1 MHLKRLSPPTILAIS
16 FLSLILLGFLCLSLP
31 FSQAQGISYIDAL
44 FTATSAVCVTGL
56 TVVDTGHA
64 FTRYGQ
70 FVILILIQLGG
81 LGLMTFS
88 TIILLML
95 GKTPSLR
102 DRLVLQD
109 TLTYSPTKDIFSLAK
124 LLLLFTFSTEFV
136 GALILGLCW
145 YPLFESLPK
154 LIFFSIFHSISAF
167 CNAGFSFFNTSLEQ
181 FHQDYVVLFTTAFLI
196 ISGGL
201 GFLVVSEC
209 LSHIFKK
216 DRKKWSLH
224 TKLTLLT
231 TVYLIL
237 GGTIA
242 LLLFEGSNVLER
254 MPMSQKIA
262 NAFFQAITARTAGF
276 NSVNIAH
283 LTNASLFL
291 LLILM
296 FIGASPGSCGGG
308 IKTTTFAVFVLLIW
322 NKIKGRN
329 RVHIMRSTLPP
340 EIPSRALIVTALSFF
355 LIVFSLGLLLIFQG
369 SSLNRGSFLES
380 LFEIV
385 SAFGTVG
392 LSTGITSHLN
402 TLGKI
407 ILIPIMFIGRV
418 GPITLV
424 HLVRV
429 KEVTDNYQ
437 YAEQSVMIG

>member
-16 FLSLILLGFLCLSLP
+16 FLSLIGLGFLCLSLP
-31 FSQAQGISYIDAL
+31 FSQAQKISYIDTL

-81 LGLMTFS
+81 LGLMAFS

-109 TLTYSPTKDIFSLAK
+109 TLTYSPTKDIFSLVK
-124 LLLLFTFSTEFV
+124 LLLLFTFSIEFI

-145 YPLFESLPK
+145 SPFFKSLPK

-167 CNAGFSFFNTSLEQ
+167 CNAGFSFFTTSLEQ
-181 FHQDYVVLFTTAFLI
+181 FHQNYLVLFTTAFLI

-216 DRKKWSLH
+216 RKRWSLH

-231 TVYLIL
+231 TGCLIL
-237 GGTIA
+237 GGTMA
-242 LLLFEGSNVLER
+242 LLLFEGSNVLEK

-276 NSVNIAH
+276 NSINIAS

-296 FIGASPGSCGGG
+296 FVGASPGSCGGG

-322 NKIKGRN
+322 NKIKGRE
-329 RVHIMRSTLPP
+329 RVHIMRCTLPP
-340 EIPSRALIVTALSFF
+340 EIPSRALIVTVLSFF
-355 LIVFSLGLLLIFQG
+355 LIVFSLGLFLISQG
-369 SSLNRGSFLES
+369 SSLNRDSFLES

-392 LSTGITSHLN
+392 LSTGVTSHLN
-402 TLGKI
+402 TFGKI

-424 HLVRV
+424 HLVRI
-429 KEVTDNYQ
+429 KEIASDYQ
-437 YAEQSVMIG
+437 YAEQNVMIG